1 MLVVSVFEIFRL
13 TTSVLHLALGENT
26 FVVANPLDG
35 NYYVRTF
42 DGVNLFELPDFVM
55 VLLLAEN
62 PLALEVWAGF
72 LVLVDALFGSH
83 VSSSCDFAVLLSLEK
98 KTGFI
103 YFV

>member
-1 MLVVSVFEIFRL
+1 VLVVSVFEIFRL

-72 LVLVDALFGSH
+72 LVMVDALFGE
-83 VSSSCDFAVLLSLEK
+83 FAPEQRSPTTE
-98 KTGFI
+98 FI
-103 YFV
+103 LAVTADD